1 MSLVEKYQKV
11 LEIIKSGISLK
22 DDTYV
27 SQFLES
33 SGVLLENADT
43 VERLG
48 ILELIKGELAESG
61 SGCCLGG
68 NMASKDQEDQNN
80 WWNFIIDLSRTVV
93 KSVPKLTF
101 DLLKVVGVC
110 DVSNHVNTNF
120 IPVLQFYSQVFR
132 CKTNILEVA
141 KYICKENEFWE
152 KFLQPVISEEK
163 NKYATKAT
171 VECIAVYVKFLLEA
185 SKLNQ
190 KPKGCEIRVQLES
203 NLKALITNSFTDKHE
218 PNCDVFEILNNVIE
232 ILDQKSL
239 EDFLLPI
246 IKENI
251 NFHKLL
257 ASDTFVISSAALQ
270 CYIST
275 FQAEPD
281 FQTLKT
287 HLQSIFIDSNQS
299 LQSKKMVI
307 VNVIKFPRLSEI
319 FLFILDQI
327 SENSSETMFLL
338 CEYLFSFHTIRSMIN
353 RCKDERI
360 AQKVFNLIVKHLK
373 QYSNELSDPSCS
385 NTFIRNVCLFGS
397 TFLKDHDLSHFEAN
411 LVTNATLNIS
421 KQKYEVD
428 DFVRSGALDLLSV
441 VLRGVNHMDK
451 LDDIVRTLGG
461 FVCDLGALN
470 VVRDSALSCLS
481 SLLLNRCLALSLSTE
496 IIELISRVILTTS
509 SGKDQLVKGAAVMV
523 LTAMLENLTDQVECS
538 QICKFFPSKD
548 VDQLKICD
556 IYNDEERKEMM
567 KLASKV
573 HEKLEDPD
581 LLELVKT
588 FVLTSLDVDTNWD
601 VKVHSVQFWKA
612 VYRKARANYHGDT
625 EKLMKHL
632 EKHSFFTG
640 ILMGYQDYEDS
651 VKNSYFQF
659 IDILDLGSM
668 NAKGV
673 NFLKRKVED
682 VSLMEPPVTKF
693 MRTSMPSEVDG
704 NRDDEIEDILD
715 ENDKSLVNCLTE
727 RSAVKVKQNLLP
739 KGRKELPSYSLEDLM
754 KFRPELVNP
763 EKELSKET
771 MLESVLDEIIQSSSD
786 ESQID
791 LVDCY

>member
-11 LEIIKSGISLK
+11 LEIIKSGTSLK

-48 ILELIKGELAESG
+48 ILELIKGELAESS

-110 DVSNHVNTNF
+110 DVNIYVNTNF

-141 KYICKENEFWE
+141 KYICKENEFWD

-190 KPKGCEIRVQLES
+190 RPKGCEISVQLES
-203 NLKALITNSFTDKHE
+203 NLKALISNSFTDKHE
-218 PNCDVFEILNNVIE
+218 PNCDVFETLNNVIE

-239 EDFLLPI
+239 VDFLLPI

-257 ASDTFVISSAALQ
+257 SSDTFVISSAVLQ

-281 FQTLKT
+281 FQIMKT

-360 AQKVFNLIVKHLK
+360 AQKVFNLIVKLLK

-397 TFLKDHDLSHFEAN
+397 TFLKDHDLSNFEAN

-441 VLRGVNHMDK
+441 VLRGVNHVDK

-496 IIELISRVILTTS
+496 IIELISCVILTTS

-538 QICKFFPSKD
+538 QISSFS
-548 VDQLKICD
+548 
-556 IYNDEERKEMM
+556 
-567 KLASKV
+567 
-573 HEKLEDPD
+573 
-581 LLELVKT
+581 
-588 FVLTSLDVDTNWD
+588 
-601 VKVHSVQFWKA
+601 
-612 VYRKARANYHGDT
+612 
-625 EKLMKHL
+625 HL
-632 EKHSFFTG
+632 R
-640 ILMGYQDYEDS
+640 MW
-651 VKNSYFQF
+651 N
-659 IDILDLGSM
+659 
-668 NAKGV
+668 N
-673 NFLKRKVED
+673 
-682 VSLMEPPVTKF
+682 
-693 MRTSMPSEVDG
+693 
-704 NRDDEIEDILD
+704 
-715 ENDKSLVNCLTE
+715 
-727 RSAVKVKQNLLP
+727 
-739 KGRKELPSYSLEDLM
+739 
-754 KFRPELVNP
+754 
-763 EKELSKET
+763 
-771 MLESVLDEIIQSSSD
+771 
-786 ESQID
+786 
-791 LVDCY
+791 